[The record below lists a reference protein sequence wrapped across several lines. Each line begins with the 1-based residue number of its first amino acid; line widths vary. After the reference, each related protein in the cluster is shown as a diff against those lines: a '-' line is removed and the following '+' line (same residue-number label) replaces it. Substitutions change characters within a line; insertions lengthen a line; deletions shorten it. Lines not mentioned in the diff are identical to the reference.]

1 MIGNSIELPN
11 STRLIDGL
19 SAGPEV
25 TPGHECNRPA
35 ELLDIYPT
43 LVDLAVLP
51 EVDHLAGLSLSRQL
65 TSANA
70 PRSRLTIT
78 SQNQGNYVIV
88 NEQ

>member
-11 STRLIDGL
+11 LTRLIDGL

-51 EVDHLAGLSLSRQL
+51 EVDHLEGLSLSRQL